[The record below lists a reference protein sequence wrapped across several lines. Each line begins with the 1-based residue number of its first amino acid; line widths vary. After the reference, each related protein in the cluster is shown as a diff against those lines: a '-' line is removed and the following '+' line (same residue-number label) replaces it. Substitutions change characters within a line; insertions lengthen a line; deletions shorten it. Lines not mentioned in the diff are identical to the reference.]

1 MNTKVFILLT
11 FFGICFGKNVV
22 EEFTTKNNVA
32 HQSDDKASVRGDAVT
47 FKVWYSVGFTDAE
60 SAYAAYL
67 AGKAREWYSL
77 SALAQ
82 LTAYLRDMLEGA
94 FGGYWNCM
102 AVAFQGQGYLSGWR
116 AQRYIHLVAQ
126 TGYDQFFMCSQGCNS
141 GNCTKFG
148 GIV

>member
-22 EEFTTKNNVA
+22 EEFTTKNVA
-32 HQSDDKASVRGDAVT
+32 HQRNDEASVRGDAVT
-47 FKVWYSVGFTDAE
+47 FKVWYSIGFTDAE
-60 SAYAAYL
+60 GAYAAYL
-67 AGKAREWYSL
+67 AGIARQWYSQ
-77 SALAQ
+77 SAPAQ
-82 LTAYLRDMLEGA
+82 QTAYLRDILEGK

-102 AVAFQGQGYLSGWR
+102 TVEGRGTLSGWR